1 MGVKYLF
8 LIPQCLAS
16 RFLLEGRIEMFSL
29 RLKGTGGNNWQMSPR
44 RLTVFLA
51 FSRDTQ
57 YDIVYQHL
65 SSRPDRIG
73 SAMK

>member
-1 MGVKYLF
+1 MV
-8 LIPQCLAS
+8 S
-16 RFLLEGRIEMFSL
+16 WH
-29 RLKGTGGNNWQMSPR
+29 LKGTSGNNWHMSPQ

-51 FSRDTQ
+51 FSRDTH